1 MELLII
7 KSGKD
12 YVRVKK
18 KGGGRDYILCNLD
31 KASVFPMDKLDIIKD
46 HLKRLRNRSFA
57 SVSVNRLIIS
67 EEPVNNPEL

>member
-12 YVRVKK
+12 YVRVNE
-18 KGGGRDYILCNLD
+18 GDYIRCNLD

-46 HLKRLRNRSFA
+46 HVKRLRNGDFA
-57 SVSVNRLIIS
+57 PVSVNRLIIS
-67 EEPVNNPEL
+67 EEPFNDPEL

>member
-12 YVRVKK
+12 YVRVKE
-18 KGGGRDYILCNLD
+18 GDYILCNLNQ
-31 KASVFPMDKLDIIKD
+31 ASVFPMDKLDLIKD
-46 HLKRLRNRSFA
+46 HLKRLRNRNFA

-67 EEPVNNPEL
+67 EEPFNDLEL